1 MTILW
6 GKDSQVSCGSVLA
19 DAASGEHTVKGLTL
33 SPETSAPSVPV
44 VTDALP
50 AGKTS
55 GLSTDSVAQSE
66 KAGRPATPRV
76 YSAWIDDYSDDL
88 YQFAEP
94 SYTPRSTFSERVA
107 EIALGGFILLAVVC
121 GLAAK
126 FNW

>member
-6 GKDSQVSCGSVLA
+6 GKDSQ
-19 DAASGEHTVKGLTL
+19 
-33 SPETSAPSVPV
+33 P
-44 VTDALP
+44 
-50 AGKTS
+50 S

-66 KAGRPATPRV
+66 KAGRPVTPRV